1 MRVEYIVPLGY
12 MVVAFVLAM
21 CLFSY
26 YCYRYN
32 KEHPA
37 VRFEDWIDEDKL
49 LNLMLGSIFFPV
61 GLLMLIIALPFK
73 LTMKLYK
80 IDK

>member
-1 MRVEYIVPLGY
+1 

-49 LNLMLGSIFFPV
+49 LNLMLGSVFFPV

-73 LTMKLYK
+73 LTKKLYK

>member
-1 MRVEYIVPLGY
+1 MRVEHIVALVY
-12 MVVAFVLAM
+12 LAVAFVLAM
-21 CLFSY
+21 CSLSY

-37 VRFEDWIDEDKL
+37 VRFEDWIDGDKL
-49 LNLMLGSIFFPV
+49 FNLIFGSILFPI

-73 LTMKLYK
+73 LIMKLYK

>member
-1 MRVEYIVPLGY
+1 MRVELIIVLVY
-12 MVVAFVLAM
+12 LAVAFVLAV
-21 CLFSY
+21 CLFVY
-26 YCYRYN
+26 YCSRYN

-37 VRFEDWIDEDKL
+37 VRFEDWIDGDKMV
-49 LNLMLGSIFFPV
+49 NLMLGSIGFPV

-73 LTMKLYK
+73 LIMKLYK

>member
-1 MRVEYIVPLGY
+1 